1 MDHLLGNSSVPGP
14 EVGVGGDTRMS
25 ETWSDLKGLVRR
37 LLESFK
43 CEMMKTWKTP
53 LERKE

>member
-1 MDHLLGNSSVPGP
+1 MPGC
-14 EVGVGGDTRMS
+14 EVGVGGDIKMNKTQ
-25 ETWSDLKGLVRR
+25 SDLKGLVRR
-37 LLESFK
+37 LLEYFK